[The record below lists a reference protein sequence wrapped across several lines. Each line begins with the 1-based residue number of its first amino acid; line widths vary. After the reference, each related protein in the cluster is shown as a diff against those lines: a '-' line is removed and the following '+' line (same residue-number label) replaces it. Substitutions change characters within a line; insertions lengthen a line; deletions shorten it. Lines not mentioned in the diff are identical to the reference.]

1 MAGSPRVAWRA
12 LAGLLLCLANAA
24 PAAAGVVLTQS
35 FDLQV
40 PAVPRA
46 VPVDGRYLLRHEL
59 HLTNFGAEPLVP
71 VSIEVRDADAGSV
84 LIRTEGA
91 ALAQLLA
98 IRGADQH
105 GDGAPPIAPGMRA
118 VAYLDT
124 MQPGDVPAMLEHR
137 VEYRVAGG
145 DGSNGAVEGA
155 RVAVDSRP
163 PPVLGRPL
171 RGGPWVAVHSPAW
184 PRGHRRALYALD
196 GRVRIPGRFAI
207 DWVRVDTRGHIA
219 DGDPDRV
226 DDALGYGADVLA
238 VTDATV
244 SAVRNDVQES
254 STISG
259 HRPHALA
266 DASGNYVAL
275 DLGDGRHAFYE
286 HLQPGS
292 IRVRPGQRV
301 RRGEVIAALGFTG
314 DSTGPHLHFHVADGS
329 SPLAAE
335 GIPFVIDRFR
345 VLGRYPDIGTLG
357 AAPWL
362 PPAAERPA
370 LHLMEWPASNVV
382 VDFNTD

>member
-1 MAGSPRVAWRA
+1 V
-12 LAGLLLCLANAA
+12 
-24 PAAAGVVLTQS
+24 AAGVVLTQS
-35 FDLQV
+35 YDLQV

-46 VPVDGRYLLRHEL
+46 VPVNGRHLLRHEL
-59 HLTNFGAEPLVP
+59 HLTNFGREPLVP
-71 VSIEVRDADAGSV
+71 VSIEVRDADAGSM
-84 LIRTEGA
+84 LARIEGP

-98 IRGADQH
+98 IPGSDRQGM
-105 GDGAPPIAPGMRA
+105 GPPAIAPGMRA
-118 VAYLDT
+118 VAYLDI
-124 MQPGDVPAMLEHR
+124 MLPGEVPTTLEHR

-196 GRVRIPGRFAI
+196 GRARIPGRFAI
-207 DWVRVDTRGHIA
+207 DWVRVDAQGHMA
-219 DGDPDRV
+219 NGDPDRIDNV
-226 DDALGYGADVLA
+226 LGYGADVLA
-238 VTDATV
+238 VTDARV
-244 SAVRNDVQES
+244 AAVRDDVPES

-266 DASGNYVAL
+266 DAGGNYVVL

-329 SPLAAE
+329 SPLGAE

-345 VLGRYPDIGTLG
+345 VLGHYPDIGTLG

-382 VDFNTD
+382 VDLYTD

>member
-1 MAGSPRVAWRA
+1 MAGSSRAAWRE
-12 LAGLLLCLANAA
+12 LAGLLLCLAIAA
-24 PAAAGVVLTQS
+24 PAAAGVALRQS

-40 PAVPRA
+40 PATPRA

-71 VSIEVRDADAGSV
+71 VSIELRDADAGGV
-84 LIRTEGA
+84 LLRIEGA

-105 GDGAPPIAPGMRA
+105 GDGAPSIAPGVRA
-118 VAYLDT
+118 VAYLDA
-124 MQPGDVPAMLEHR
+124 MLPGAVPAMLEHR

-145 DGSNGAVEGA
+145 DGSSGVVEGA
-155 RVAVDSRP
+155 RVAVDARP

-207 DWVRVDTRGHIA
+207 DWVRIDPQGHMA

-226 DDALGYGADVLA
+226 DDVLGYGADVLA
-238 VTDATV
+238 VIDATV
-244 SAVRNDVQES
+244 AAVRDDVPES

-329 SPLAAE
+329 SPLGAE

-345 VLGRYPDIGTLG
+345 VLGRYPDLGTLG

-362 PPAAERPA
+362 PPAEGRPA

>member
-1 MAGSPRVAWRA
+1 MAGSPRAAWRKT
-12 LAGLLLCLANAA
+12 AGLLLCLAIAA
-24 PAAAGVVLTQS
+24 PVAAGVPLRQS
-35 FDLQV
+35 FDMQV
-40 PAVPRA
+40 PAAPRA
-46 VPVDGRYLLRHEL
+46 VPVDGRHLLRHEL
-59 HLTNFGAEPLVP
+59 HLTNFGREPLVP

-84 LIRTEGA
+84 LARIEGP

-98 IRGADQH
+98 IPGADRQ
-105 GDGAPPIAPGMRA
+105 GMGPPAIAPGMRA
-118 VAYLDT
+118 VAYLDIVL
-124 MQPGDVPAMLEHR
+124 PGDVPTTLEHR

-196 GRVRIPGRFAI
+196 GRARIPGRFAI
-207 DWVRVDTRGHIA
+207 DWVRVDAQGHMA
-219 DGDPDRV
+219 NGDPDRIDNV
-226 DDALGYGADVLA
+226 LGYGADVLA
-238 VTDATV
+238 VTDARV
-244 SAVRNDVQES
+244 AAVRDDVPES

-266 DASGNYVAL
+266 DAGGNYVAL

-314 DSTGPHLHFHVADGS
+314 DSTGPHLHFHVADGA
-329 SPLAAE
+329 SPLGAE

-345 VLGRYPDIGTLG
+345 VLGRYADIGKLG
-357 AAPWL
+357 ATPWL
-362 PPAAERPA
+362 PPADGRPA
-370 LHLMEWPASNVV
+370 LRLLEWPASNVV